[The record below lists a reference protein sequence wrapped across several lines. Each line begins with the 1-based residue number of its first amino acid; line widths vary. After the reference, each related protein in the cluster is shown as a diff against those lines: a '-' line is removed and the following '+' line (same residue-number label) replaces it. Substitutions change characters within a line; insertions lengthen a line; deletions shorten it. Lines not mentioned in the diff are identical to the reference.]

1 MLSCSWS
8 LLKPSLYL
16 LIYLTSLYFWW
27 WRPPRLSRRNHQ
39 KYKPQMEQRSAGS
52 MTSSN
57 VKTATKLPA
66 YFSTRIPLQRLFEQW
81 RSTWEVEFCV
91 CPGRHG
97 KKTDIL
103 DLFWHFSIKLS
114 DIGMLLIGVWT
125 IKPTRKRGC
134 FGKNYMFDWK
144 MSKQIKDISFTYHG
158 VQGTHKIQLLM
169 YSCNVQR
176 AFAVKLSLKSQRE
189 SEKKRELCN
198 RHLMHVLTLLNT
210 INIQAHQRVQTV
222 VN

>member
-39 KYKPQMEQRSAGS
+39 KHKPQMEQRSAGG

-57 VKTATKLPA
+57 VKTAKLPA
-66 YFSTRIPLQRLFEQW
+66 YFSTRIRLQRLFEQW

-103 DLFWHFSIKLS
+103 DMFWHFSIKLS

-125 IKPTRKRGC
+125 IKPTRKKGC

-158 VQGTHKIQLLM
+158 VQGK
-169 YSCNVQR
+169 
-176 AFAVKLSLKSQRE
+176 
-189 SEKKRELCN
+189 
-198 RHLMHVLTLLNT
+198 
-210 INIQAHQRVQTV
+210 
-222 VN
+222 